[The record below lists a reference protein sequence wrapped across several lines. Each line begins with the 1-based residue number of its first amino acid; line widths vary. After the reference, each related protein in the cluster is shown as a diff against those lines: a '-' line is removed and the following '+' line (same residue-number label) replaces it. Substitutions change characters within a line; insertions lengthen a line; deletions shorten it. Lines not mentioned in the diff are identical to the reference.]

1 MAHAHSNLES
11 SLACG
16 DVVISVVYSRVS
28 AEYTW
33 IKAQIDNYNSFGN
46 NPPPAKVDGQC
57 YDSPEGWFD
66 RDGPSYSCDWYTSGS
81 NCANYGDSYANAGT
95 TANKA
100 CCVCGG
106 GAIYAGSPTTNSP
119 TGNPTTSNP
128 TNPKTP
134 SPTNVPTTANPT
146 QNSPPVQKYLC
157 RKNPPPASD
166 ICLSGL
172 ALDAKCSAEVQA
184 CGGPKTCHVQTCS
197 NGGTATNP
205 PTVSQVNPPNPTPCT
220 GIPPYSPGSTNEKCY
235 ANNECCSNNCKLTG
249 NGWSKN
255 YCRS

>member
-146 QNSPPVQKYLC
+146 ETIPPVTKYLC
-157 RKNPPPASD
+157 RKNQPLASD

-172 ALDAKCSAEVQA
+172 ELDTTCSAEGQA
-184 CGGPKTCHVQTCS
+184 CGGPKTCHITTCS
-197 NGGTATNP
+197 TGVAATNS
-205 PTVSQVNPPNPTPCT
+205 PTAACTKIPT
-220 GIPPYSPGSTNEKCY
+220 GSTVKCY
-235 ANNECCSNNCKLTG
+235 ANNECCSNNCKLNG
-249 NGWSKN
+249 NGPNVNK
-255 YCRS
+255 CL